1 MNAVDPVIDV
11 TYPRWMVDVDLN
23 LMRTFVL
30 LYETRSV
37 TRTAEA
43 LFITQPSVS
52 HALRRLRR
60 QFNDEL
66 FVRSPDGLAPTE
78 TAELMY
84 PRLQQALEV
93 IDETV
98 SGAGRFDP
106 TTSVRTFRICAT
118 DLGEISLL
126 PAVLARLEEHAPRC
140 TVEVTP
146 LDMAAAPQHLR
157 QGRADAVICTPRID
171 DPDLRRDGLFRERY
185 VGLRARVHPRI
196 DDRPSL
202 EEYLRERHIVVDPAA
217 GHVDADQELTRLG
230 HRREVAAR
238 VSHFA
243 VLPELLAQTYYL
255 SVVPNGVAGLFTRSS
270 DVRTF
275 ELPFE
280 IPTVEVS
287 LYTYRRALPAPGT
300 DWLRDLICRTLRRD
314 AEPST
319 SDPQVRG
326 QDS

>member
-1 MNAVDPVIDV
+1 
-11 TYPRWMVDVDLN
+11 MVDVDLN

-37 TRTAEA
+37 TKTAEA

-60 QFNDEL
+60 QFADEL
-66 FVRSPDGLAPTE
+66 FTRSPDGLAPTE
-78 TAELMY
+78 IAERMY

-106 TTSVRTFRICAT
+106 ATSARTFRICAT

-126 PAVLARLEEHAPRC
+126 PPILARLEEQAPRC
-140 TVEVTP
+140 AVEVTP
-146 LDMAAAPQHLR
+146 LDMAAAPQQLR
-157 QGRADAVICTPRID
+157 QGRTDAVICTPRID
-171 DPDLRRDGLFRERY
+171 APDLRRDGLFQERY
-185 VGLRARVHPRI
+185 VGLIARDHPRI
-196 DDRPSL
+196 GERPTL
-202 EEYLRERHIVVDPAA
+202 DEYLRERHIVVDPAA

-238 VSHFA
+238 VPHFA
-243 VLPELLAQTYYL
+243 VLPELLARTRYL
-255 SVVPNGVAGLFTRSS
+255 SAVPSGVAGLFTRSS
-270 DVRTF
+270 RVRTF

-280 IPTVEVS
+280 IPTVEVA
-287 LYTYRRALPAPGT
+287 LYTYRRAIPAPGT
-300 DWLRDLICRTLRRD
+300 DWLRDLVRETLRR
-314 AEPST
+314 EPST
-319 SDPQVRG
+319 SDSEGSAARG
-326 QDS
+326 